1 MFERSDIV
9 TVDPS
14 TIGDAELSA
23 HVERLSALADQVEA
37 ARLAALDVWDAR
49 AAWALDA
56 APNGAT
62 WLAVRGRVARAQAA
76 GMLRTARQL
85 RSMPATAAAVRE
97 GQLAPAKARVMA
109 AALNDRVMAVFA
121 RDEAFLLGQAQKF
134 TVDQTAQMMRFWA
147 MRADAEGADDD
158 AMDDHDHDQAHLS
171 QTFRGRWRIDG
182 DLDNECGAI
191 VNSVLRQIM
200 DSMHHAAKDAGR
212 PLLSAQRLRAAALVE
227 MARRASATGDR
238 PSARPLVWV
247 VADLEDLRRRAG
259 AAELVGSGP
268 ITAEAALRLA
278 CDADVARVLTDGPSA
293 IVDVGMSSRT
303 ASPVQR
309 RLLALRDGGC
319 TFPGCDRPP
328 GWCHAHHIVHW
339 TRDGPTDLG
348 NLCLLCSHHHHLV
361 HEGHFGL
368 TRAADGALYFTRP
381 EGGPVETPNV
391 AA

>member
-1 MFERSDIV
+1 MFDQSDIV
-9 TVDPS
+9 AVDPRAM
-14 TIGDAELSA
+14 GDAELSV
-23 HVERLSALADQVEA
+23 HVERLCALADQVEA

-49 AAWALDA
+49 AVWALDA
-56 APNGAT
+56 SPNGAT
-62 WLAVRGRVARAQAA
+62 WLAVRGRLSRAQAA

-85 RSMPATAAAVRE
+85 RSMPATAAAVAHGE
-97 GQLAPAKARVMA
+97 LAPAKARVMA
-109 AALNDRVMAVFA
+109 AVLNDRVMDVFA
-121 RDEAFLLGQAQKF
+121 RDEELLVGQAKKF
-134 TVDQTAQMMRFWA
+134 TVDQTAQMMRFWV

-171 QTFRGRWRIDG
+171 QTFRGRWRMDA
-182 DLDNECGAI
+182 DLDNECGA
-191 VNSVLRQIM
+191 VVHSVLSQIM
-200 DSMHHAAKDAGR
+200 DAMHHAAKDAGR
-212 PLLSAQRLRAAALVE
+212 PLLSASRLRAAALVE
-227 MARRASATGDR
+227 MARRATAGADR

-247 VADLEDLRRRAG
+247 VADLQDLKAGAG
-259 AAELVGSGP
+259 AAELVGAGP

-293 IVDVGMSSRT
+293 IVDLGMTSRT

-309 RLLALRDGGC
+309 RLLAIRDHGC

-339 TRDGPTDLG
+339 TRDGPTDLC

-368 TRAADGALYFTRP
+368 VRATDGTLVFTRP
-381 EGGPVETPNV
+381 DGSLIEAPPV